1 MDNESVYIGVDV
13 GGTKIMIIL
22 AAEDGS
28 IKGSLRLDTRSADGA
43 EITMERIAEGI
54 KECCKSSNY
63 SLQQVKAIGLG
74 VPGPLNL
81 EKQEVTLA
89 PNLGWENVP
98 VIRMLKERIDL
109 PCYMENDA
117 NVAAW
122 GEKVLGAGKP
132 FENFIY
138 LTISTGIGGGLILNN
153 KLYSGAWGAGGELG
167 HTIID
172 PEGRQCSCGN
182 RGCLEAMA
190 SGQALEKMAREAA
203 AREDGEGLLALSPHE
218 IDGKTITDLARQGD
232 PAALSIMKEI
242 TFYLG
247 IGLANFV
254 HIFNPQA
261 IILGGGVMGASDL
274 LLGPVEEEM
283 KKHLL
288 PGFNGRL
295 KILAA
300 ELGDMVGA
308 KGAAMLAKEFQG

>member
-1 MDNESVYIGVDV
+1 MDQEPIYIGVDI
-13 GGTKIMIIL
+13 GGTKIMIVLIT
-22 AAEDGS
+22 EDGS

-43 EITMERIAEGI
+43 DKTMDRIAEGI
-54 KECCKSSNY
+54 KECSTSINY

-167 HTIID
+167 HMIIE
-172 PEGRQCSCGN
+172 PGGRECTCGS

-190 SGQALEKMAREAA
+190 SGQAIENMARELATGKSG
-203 AREDGEGLLALSPHE
+203 DGLLALNPEE
-218 IDGKTITDLARQGD
+218 IDGKTVTDLARQGD

-261 IILGGGVMGASDL
+261 IILGGGVMEASEL

-300 ELGDMVGA
+300 ELEDMVGA
-308 KGAAMLAKEFQG
+308 KGAAMLAREFQG